1 MRQQRTGTSDPRFD
15 PGLTPPGERTVPR
28 QVAVLEAARKE
39 YEVCLTTATLHPPS
53 EKFDYERLS
62 REPWRKLAIGAKNG
76 LGDPIAQNLQSTY
89 FNSNDKNYPALGSL
103 FKSMIAVRNTLMRVD
118 MDFGENPK
126 RDGFWNACRVHH
138 YPRGGGFMSV
148 HRDAYFPNKLA
159 DKDKPFY
166 QMLVLL
172 SRKNV
177 DFFTGGGVL
186 VSFKD
191 EKIDVE
197 TEGGFGSMI
206 LYDGRTK
213 HGVEDVDL
221 DQLIDFSRSDGRIA
235 ALINLY
241 CTT

>member
-1 MRQQRTGTSDPRFD
+1 M
-15 PGLTPPGERTVPR
+15 
-28 QVAVLEAARKE
+28 
-39 YEVCLTTATLHPPS
+39 
-53 EKFDYERLS
+53 
-62 REPWRKLAIGAKNG
+62 
-76 LGDPIAQNLQSTY
+76 
-89 FNSNDKNYPALGSL
+89 SL
-103 FKSMIAVRNTLMRVD
+103 
-118 MDFGENPK
+118 
-126 RDGFWNACRVHH
+126 
-138 YPRGGGFMSV
+138 
-148 HRDAYFPNKLA
+148 HRDAYFPKKLA

-186 VSFKD
+186 ISFKD
-191 EKIDVE
+191 KKIDVE

-221 DQLIDFSRSDGRIA
+221 DQIIDFSRSDGRIA

-241 CTT
+241 CTL